1 VYVFVFSGCLQSH
14 PLLPGVGI
22 KRLDLCEQ
30 HGKQFEFY
38 CVEDDIVCCST
49 GAIVQHR
56 GCKVNE
62 IATEVN
68 EIAAEVSEIATEV
81 NEIATEVNEIATEA
95 SEIATE
101 VNEIATEASE
111 IATEVNAAKDTND
124 TTLDVSSLLVNLDK
138 SANIIIE
145 TLQKSKTSVG
155 MVLQPLIKEIDE
167 KKELVVKKFD
177 YLRTYVTNE
186 VTQNNISLL
195 EEKTSKFE
203 NFEQKIN
210 ASKDILNA
218 VIGNRS
224 EYQITMSGE
233 EDDNDHNEW

>member
-1 VYVFVFSGCLQSH
+1 MFVFSGCLQAH

-22 KRLDLCEQ
+22 KGLDLCEQ

-49 GAIVQHR
+49 CAIVQHR

-68 EIAAEVSEIATEV
+68 EIATEVSEIATEVKEIATEV
-81 NEIATEVNEIATEA
+81 NEIATEVIEIATEA

-101 VNEIATEASE
+101 VNE

-124 TTLDVSSLLVNLDK
+124 TTLDVSSLLENLDK
-138 SANIIIE
+138 SANNIIE
-145 TLQKSKTSVG
+145 TLHKSKTSVG
-155 MVLQPLIKEIDE
+155 MVLQPLAKELDE
-167 KKELVVKKFD
+167 KKELVMKKFD

-186 VTQNNISLL
+186 VTQKYISLL
-195 EEKTSKFE
+195 EEKISKIE
-203 NFEQKIN
+203 NIAQKIN